1 MNEELTAAG
10 LRPGVLEQVGGD
22 MDVARER
29 VIAAFQSRT
38 QALCSMTAVSTKLSA
53 LLGSMRW
60 QLLRFEEAVLAYSD
74 QPVVRWR
81 MGSNACT
88 ELPSAPT
95 FGPLE
100 ALEIAVPVAPH
111 LALLMTWAD
120 KPDAELPVKAPA
132 EFAEGLNAMVT
143 AQAAGQWMHKP
154 GVEPVRAQGT
164 IRPLSKRFERGYD
177 SSVAQGT
184 RRRAHASR
192 AINKVRNRRFMN
204 DSKVGLS
211 RSASPGALNEVHS
224 AAVRHRFGREAALG
238 TAALRSAALRQ
249 KRQRGGTR
257 SLVPVGELMNDA
269 MRQRASQP
277 SSTSGLARSLQM
289 LVDAGFVERDGCVFL
304 ATEAHSAPEGELLDQ
319 TGREALVNH
328 IHVEDRLS
336 QRDGADLVAQ
346 ALQYARALAER
357 LASAFP
363 LYAFDVV
370 LAVGD
375 ASTVRFYRRRAH
387 EPPWI
392 SADLEGYRDEAVLVL
407 RVE

>member
-1 MNEELTAAG
+1 VLTQEHYPKVGKAHIVPATYQRNFAVAQMVSVHVKGKRGCFPMHVTNAGTKGPFYRRSRPDGTSSDDFEATLHAVESVGGPVLRQVSTGEPLTFERKEALTPFMAVQMIRGPAYFDHHRKLIEDFMNEELTATG

-38 QALCSMTAVSTKLSA
+38 QALFSMTAVSTKVSA
-53 LLGSMRW
+53 VLGSMRW
-60 QLLRFEEAVLAYSD
+60 QLLRFEGAVLAYSD
-74 QPVVRWR
+74 QPVVRWP

-164 IRPLSKRFERGYD
+164 IRPLSERFERGYD
-177 SSVAQGT
+177 SSVAPGA

-204 DSKVGLS
+204 DIKV
-211 RSASPGALNEVHS
+211 A
-224 AAVRHRFGREAALG
+224 
-238 TAALRSAALRQ
+238 TIT
-249 KRQRGGTR
+249 KR
-257 SLVPVGELMNDA
+257 
-269 MRQRASQP
+269 
-277 SSTSGLARSLQM
+277 
-289 LVDAGFVERDGCVFL
+289 
-304 ATEAHSAPEGELLDQ
+304 
-319 TGREALVNH
+319 
-328 IHVEDRLS
+328 
-336 QRDGADLVAQ
+336 
-346 ALQYARALAER
+346 
-357 LASAFP
+357 
-363 LYAFDVV
+363 
-370 LAVGD
+370 
-375 ASTVRFYRRRAH
+375 
-387 EPPWI
+387 
-392 SADLEGYRDEAVLVL
+392 
-407 RVE
+407 